1 MLTTRPLKPSMLSKC
16 VKCTRILNC
25 VFITSIRYRNAGH
38 SEINSECMINQP
50 LIFVT
55 RMFPGMQV
63 VYTFIGCVTGSSV
76 ISFQASKEQNV
87 PKEQLYET
95 VKSILDEVGYDCQM
109 PVIRWLGLLLLKV
122 LKRTCSSLYVNETSI
137 NRVSFYL
144 IVLKLLGC
152 HNLHCGQ

>member
-1 MLTTRPLKPSMLSKC
+1 MY
-16 VKCTRILNC
+16 I
-25 VFITSIRYRNAGH
+25 NAGH
-38 SEINSECMINQP
+38 SRFNSECMINQP

-55 RMFPGMQV
+55 QMFPGMQV
-63 VYTFIGCVTGSSV
+63 VYTFIMCVTASSV
-76 ISFQASKEQNV
+76 ILFQASEEQCV
-87 PKEQLYET
+87 PKEQLYKT
-95 VKSILDEVGYDCQM
+95 VKGILDEVGYDCQM

-152 HNLHCGQ
+152 HVLQQGQ